1 MLSTLARNWWILML
15 RGVAGVLFGVF
26 TFVWPEV
33 ALVALVALLGGFVLF
48 QGISTLVAA
57 WRYSEPDTRGWALF
71 LSGLLATT
79 LGVITFFLPL
89 VTALA
94 MLYWVAAWAILT
106 GILEISAAIALRDF
120 MKGELLLGLSGALS
134 VLFGVLLFANP
145 EIGMLALVLW
155 VGAYA
160 CVQGVLFIG
169 LAWQLR
175 KLRTEGHARLTLRP
189 A

>member
-15 RGVAGVLFGVF
+15 RGIAGVLFGVF
-26 TFVWPEV
+26 TFVRPEL
-33 ALVALVALLGGFVLF
+33 ALVALVALFGGLVLF
-48 QGISTLVAA
+48 QGISTLSAA
-57 WRYSEPDTRGWALF
+57 WRHSEPDTRGWALF
-71 LSGLLATT
+71 LSGLVATC

-94 MLYWVAAWAILT
+94 VLYWVAAWAVLT
-106 GILEISAAIALRDF
+106 GALEISAAIALRDF
-120 MKGELLLGLSGALS
+120 VKGEILLGLSGVLS
-134 VLFGVLLFANP
+134 LLFGVLLFANP

-155 VGAYA
+155 VGAYV

-175 KLRTEGHARLTLRP
+175 RLKQGSYPRLNLRP